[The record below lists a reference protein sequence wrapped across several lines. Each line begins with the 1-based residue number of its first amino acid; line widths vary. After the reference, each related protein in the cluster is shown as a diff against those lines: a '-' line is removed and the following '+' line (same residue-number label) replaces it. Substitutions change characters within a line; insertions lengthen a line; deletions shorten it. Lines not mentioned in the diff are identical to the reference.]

1 MLLENDKLLIIA
13 CLKLF
18 IYNKITHSSIYIEG
32 VRKQL
37 YFFSCV
43 LGETREREQ
52 KVCKEN
58 KMSRKTTEK
67 SGQEQKKEQKEKERI
82 CAEAYGL
89 FSICLGGFNLVAFC
103 VL

>member
-1 MLLENDKLLIIA
+1 
-13 CLKLF
+13 
-18 IYNKITHSSIYIEG
+18 
-32 VRKQL
+32 
-37 YFFSCV
+37 
-43 LGETREREQ
+43 
-52 KVCKEN
+52 
-58 KMSRKTTEK
+58 MSRKTTEK

>member
-1 MLLENDKLLIIA
+1 MINFYFIA

-37 YFFSCV
+37 YFFSYV
-43 LGETREREQ
+43 LGENRERENKRCVKRTKGVERQQ
-52 KVCKEN
+52 KVVDRDRKEN
-58 KMSRKTTEK
+58 RKK
-67 SGQEQKKEQKEKERI
+67 RI

-89 FSICLGGFNLVAFC
+89 FSKE
-103 VL
+103 